1 DRQNCKPDRRGP
13 GMRRWFLSYNSQDV
27 GLMQSLEAALRRK
40 DADAKIFFAPTS
52 LRAGGLWIPELARE
66 IAEATTFVLLVGEK
80 GISPWQAM
88 EYYEALDRR
97 VKHQDFPVV
106 LLLLDGEPA
115 PGLPFLRQLHW
126 VVTADP
132 ASEKSIAQMMDAGS
146 GAGALPGELWRHTA
160 PYRGLAA
167 MTEADSDYFFGRG
180 GETVETIVALAA
192 ASAHLPVLLGNSGVG
207 KSSLAQAGAI
217 AALMGQAW
225 RETIES
231 PGAWPAALNASRRW
245 CFLKFKPGTEPVRA
259 LVEPFLWTWQFEAV
273 DPKRAKLQASWV
285 GELLDGKVKLRDL
298 LDATQARD

>member
-1 DRQNCKPDRRGP
+1 
-13 GMRRWFLSYNSQDV
+13 MRRWFLSYNSQDV

-126 VVTADP
+126 VVPAAP
-132 ASEKSIAQMMDAGS
+132 ASHK
-146 GAGALPGELWRHTA
+146 
-160 PYRGLAA
+160 
-167 MTEADSDYFFGRG
+167 
-180 GETVETIVALAA
+180 TI
-192 ASAHLPVLLGNSGVG
+192 P
-207 KSSLAQAGAI
+207 
-217 AALMGQAW
+217 
-225 RETIES
+225 S
-231 PGAWPAALNASRRW
+231 PSCFTHSTGPA
-245 CFLKFKPGTEPVRA
+245 
-259 LVEPFLWTWQFEAV
+259 
-273 DPKRAKLQASWV
+273 
-285 GELLDGKVKLRDL
+285 
-298 LDATQARD
+298 